1 MFRLICFLMIIST
14 APVSAQSIASSYDRH
29 RQIIKDS
36 CEGIVFTRYEESAS
50 FKISKEAFEDSLTV
64 YLKEHNAFDTSDKF
78 MMHFL
83 LTKQSKILDVQSRG
97 RSIPSASFMK
107 GFLNF
112 SSLWQPA
119 RQNKRAICA
128 YVVCLIEA
136 KQGKVSITI
145 FPQRVDRPVRLA
157 DISKTI

>member
-1 MFRLICFLMIIST
+1 MFRLICFLLVIST
-14 APVSAQSIASSYDRH
+14 ASVSAQSIASRYDRH

-36 CEGIVFTRYEESAS
+36 CEGNVFIRYEESAS

-64 YLKEHNAFDTSDKF
+64 YLKASNAFDTSDKF
-78 MMHFL
+78 IMHFL

-107 GFLNF
+107 GFLHF

-119 RQNKRAICA
+119 KQNKRAICA
-128 YVVCLIEA
+128 YVVCVVEA
-136 KQGKVSITI
+136 KQGKVKITI
-145 FPQRVDRPVRLA
+145 LPQSVKRQVHIT